1 MLTRSAFPKMSEYQ
15 TDDASIDRHTDV
27 EHLPCPAC
35 DGSVNGGGAGEATEG
50 FDCRAFRDAL
60 GSFTTG
66 IAVVTACAPDGS
78 FVGLTVNSFNSV
90 SLDPPLVLW
99 SLDLG
104 SPSLEAFRSASHY
117 AVNILGADQEAV
129 SQRFATR
136 LEDKFG
142 DLELCLG
149 AGSAPL
155 LHGCCAWFE
164 CANET
169 QYPGGDH
176 LIFLGRVERFSGD
189 PLRAPLV
196 YHGGQYRRLARD

>member
-1 MLTRSAFPKMSEYQ
+1 MSAKP
-15 TDDASIDRHTDV
+15 AHCIDKNI
-27 EHLPCPAC
+27 LPCPSC
-35 DGSVNGGGAGEATEG
+35 DEGAAAMSAVSATSD
-50 FDCRAFRDAL
+50 FDCRSFRAAL

-78 FVGLTVNSFNSV
+78 FVGLTINSFNSV
-90 SLDPPLVLW
+90 SLAPPLVLW

-117 AVNILGADQEAV
+117 AVSILGADQVEL

-136 LEDKFG
+136 LEDKFSG
-142 DLELCLG
+142 LSTCVG
-149 AGSAPL
+149 AGGAPL

-164 CANET
+164 CANEM

-176 LIFLGRVERFSGD
+176 IIFVGRVERYAGD
-189 PLRAPLV
+189 PEQLPLV
-196 YHGGQYRRLARD
+196 YHGGRYRSLAQE

>member
-1 MLTRSAFPKMSEYQ
+1 MSAYQ
-15 TDDASIDRHTDV
+15 HDSSAVT
-27 EHLPCPAC
+27 HLPCPAC
-35 DGSVNGGGAGEATEG
+35 DAADHGSSAVPGE

-60 GSFTTG
+60 GCFATG

-104 SPSLEAFRSASHY
+104 SPSLDAFRNATHY
-117 AVNILGADQEAV
+117 AVNILAAGQEEI
-129 SQRFATR
+129 SQRFAMR
-136 LEDKFG
+136 AADKFG
-142 DLELCLG
+142 DLDVCTG
-149 AGSAPL
+149 FGGVPL

-164 CANET
+164 CANEA

-176 LIFLGRVERFSGD
+176 LIFLGRVERFSAD
-189 PLRAPLV
+189 AARAPLL
-196 YHGGQYRRLARD
+196 YHGGRYGRLARD